1 VAKKRKKKKIP
12 WLDIILFTILF
23 VALAAGG
30 FAVYMV
36 SRAYNSLP
44 AISNLEPKPSETSFV
59 YDRHGNVWRE
69 LHSTEN
75 RIVVDLKDLPQHF
88 IDAILAAE
96 DHRFYSHPGVD
107 LRAIARALF
116 LIITGRDFQGGSTIT
131 QQLAKKAFLT
141 DDQTL
146 IRKLQDAMLALKL
159 ERQFTKNEI
168 LEMYVNIV
176 PYGRGAYGPEAAAR
190 AFFGKSIRDVT
201 VDEAAFL
208 AGMINGPY
216 LYDPADNPQGALTK
230 RNQVLDQMAAYGF
243 ITPQEAAEY
252 KQRPLNT
259 IERGAGEAIEGG
271 YFLDYVLKQLLS
283 RYPAEKVYGG
293 GLRIYTTYD
302 PDAQRA
308 VDKAISETLDADFPY
323 QGADSMQ
330 AAAIVMDVDTGHILA
345 MSGGRKHEGMLA
357 WNRAVDAKR
366 QPGSAFKPL
375 AVYVPALEEGIMPTT
390 LVEDT
395 PVTWVD
401 PQTGEE
407 FSPRNYSGTFSGVPV
422 TVRYAVQESLNV
434 VACKVQDMI
443 GIAKSLEMAE
453 KMGITSLVKVPT
465 PDGRTDYTRSLALG
479 GLTYGVSPLDMAVAY
494 ATLANKGIKVEPIA
508 ILRVEDKDGNVLE
521 QHNTKRTLVISE
533 ETAFLMTSMLQDV
546 ILHGTGQAANI
557 GKPAA
562 GKTGTTSDWKDAW
575 FAGYTP
581 ETVGVVWIGFDQG
594 KTMAQWR
601 ITGGSYPARI
611 WGRMMKEI
619 CKNETGTFTPPSTI
633 VSLQVCKKTG
643 LLPGPYCPAED
654 IYTEYFLKNQLPREI
669 CMHDLSAL
677 QSTFLPGT
685 TPPEESLE
693 IFPELP
699 EEEPFETGD

>member
-1 VAKKRKKKKIP
+1 VAKKRQRRIP
-12 WLDIILFTILF
+12 WLDIFLFTILF

-36 SRAYNSLP
+36 SKAYENLP
-44 AISNLEPKPSETSFV
+44 ALANLEPKPSETSFV
-59 YDRHGNVWRE
+59 YDRNGNLWKE

-75 RIVVDLKDLPQHF
+75 RVVVDLKDLPQHF
-88 IDAILAAE
+88 KDAVLAAE
-96 DHRFYSHPGVD
+96 DHRFYSHVGVD

-116 LIITGRDFQGGSTIT
+116 LIVTGRDFQGGSTIT

-141 DDQTL
+141 DAQTWT
-146 IRKLQDAMLALKL
+146 RKLQDAMLALKL
-159 ERQFTKNEI
+159 ERQFTKDEI

-176 PYGRGAYGPEAAAR
+176 PYGRGAYGPEAAAK
-190 AFFGKSIRDVT
+190 AFFGKSIRDIT

-243 ITPQEAAEY
+243 ISPEEAAEY
-252 KQRPLNT
+252 KQVPLQT
-259 IERGAGEAIEGG
+259 LERGASEPVEGG

-283 RYPAEKVYGG
+283 RYPSEKVYGG

-308 VDKAISETLDADFPY
+308 VDKAISETLDPDFPY
-323 QGADSMQ
+323 VDADSMQ
-330 AAAIVMDVDTGHILA
+330 AAAIVLDADTGHILA

-357 WNRAVDAKR
+357 WNRAVDTKR

-375 AVYVPALEEGIMPTT
+375 AVYVPALEAGITPTT
-390 LVEDT
+390 FVEDT
-395 PVTWVD
+395 PVTWTD
-401 PQTGEE
+401 PITGEE

-434 VACKVQDMI
+434 IACKVQDMI
-443 GIAKSLEMAE
+443 GIPNSLETAE
-453 KMGITSLVKVPT
+453 KMGITSLVKERT
-465 PDGRTDYTRSLALG
+465 PDGRNDYTRSLALG

-494 ATLANKGIKVEPIA
+494 ATLANRGIRVEPIA
-508 ILRVEDKDGNVLE
+508 ILRVEDKDGNLLE
-521 QHNTKRTLVISE
+521 EHNTRRTLAISE
-533 ETAFLMTSMLQDV
+533 ETAFLMTSMLENV
-546 ILHGTGQAANI
+546 IRNGTGQAANI

-581 ETVGVVWIGFDQG
+581 NTVGIVWMGFDQE
-594 KTMAQWR
+594 KTMAQWK

-611 WGRMMKEI
+611 WNKMMKEI
-619 CKNETGTFTPPSTI
+619 CKDETATFTPPPGI
-633 VSLQVCKKTG
+633 ISLKICKKTA
-643 LLPGPYCPAED
+643 LMPGPYCPAED
-654 IYTEYFLKNQLPREI
+654 IYTEYFIKNQTPTGI
-669 CMHDLSAL
+669 CFHDRAVIHH
-677 QSTFLPGT
+677 PYID
-685 TPPEESLE
+685 PEPESQIE
-693 IFPELP
+693 PEP
-699 EEEPFETGD
+699 ESGF